1 MLRSES
7 QINKSLKFAKGSF
20 FHGINILPNAKITM
34 SSITL
39 LDEITD
45 RINTMNTENVI
56 DVTIC
61 DSLTELNE
69 KMLKIDKKWLKIDH
83 ENNFDFFCGVGAVEL
98 LLEQMIERFQIEA
111 KYNNLQIVRDS
122 SEVIPLARE
131 IIQLAEQYNPDDNL
145 AEQIS
150 EKRLQLRDLVEEK
163 NLLEPVERNLRDI
176 DKKIL
181 GEVFDKMLENIGAP
195 REIPTNVSVDEIKNT
210 S

>member
-20 FHGINILPNAKITM
+20 FHGINILPNARNNM

-45 RINTMNTENVI
+45 RINTMDTEGMI
-56 DVTIC
+56 DATIC
-61 DSLTELNE
+61 NSLTKLIE
-69 KMLKIDKKWLKIDH
+69 KMIKIDKKWLTVNH
-83 ENNFDFFCGVGAVEL
+83 VNNFDFFCAVGAVEL

-111 KYNNLQIVRDS
+111 KYNNLQIVLDS
-122 SEVIPLARE
+122 SDVIPLARE
-131 IIQLAEQYNPDDNL
+131 IIQIAEQYNPDDDL
-145 AEQIS
+145 AEQVS
-150 EKRLQLRDLVEEK
+150 EKRLQLRDLAREK

-176 DKKIL
+176 DKKFL
-181 GEVFDKMLENIGAP
+181 GEIFDKMLENIGAP

>member
-1 MLRSES
+1 
-7 QINKSLKFAKGSF
+7 
-20 FHGINILPNAKITM
+20 M

-39 LDEITD
+39 LDEITN
-45 RINTMNTENVI
+45 RINTMNAENVI

-61 DSLTELNE
+61 NSLTELNE
-69 KMLKIDKKWLKIDH
+69 KMIEIDKKWLKIDH
-83 ENNFDFFCGVGAVEL
+83 ENSFRFFCGVGAVEL
-98 LLEQMIERFQIEA
+98 LLEQMIERFQIEG
-111 KYNNLQIVRDS
+111 KQNDLQIVRDS
-122 SEVIPLARE
+122 SDVIPLACE

-150 EKRLQLRDLVEEK
+150 EKRLQLRDLVREK

-176 DKKIL
+176 DKKFL